1 MLYIITDP
9 LDSLLTRIQ
18 EDPVRP
24 HIPAHSR
31 LGPNR
36 DIFVSMDGDRVRAI
50 TCVSY
55 NPAVP
60 ATEQE
65 LFSQDQPMVAVFYTI
80 WSYASGAARD
90 LLLSA
95 VDYIQEHRQDISQF
109 VTLSPKTDMAH
120 RFHMANGARV
130 LRENPDTINYEYCR

>member
-9 LDSLLTRIQ
+9 QDSLLARIQ

-24 HIPAHSR
+24 HIPADLR
-31 LGPNR
+31 IGPNR
-36 DIFVSMDGDRVRAI
+36 DIFVSMDGDHVRAI

-55 NPAVP
+55 HHAVP
-60 ATEQE
+60 ASEQE
-65 LFSQDQPMVAVFYTI
+65 LFSQDRAMVAVFYTI

-90 LLLSA
+90 LLMSA
-95 VDYIQEHRQDISQF
+95 VDYIQSTRQNIVRF

-120 RFHMANGARV
+120 RFHMSNGARV

>member
-9 LDSLLTRIQ
+9 SDSLFGRIK

-24 HIPAHSR
+24 HIPAHLR
-31 LGPNR
+31 IGPNR
-36 DIFVSMDGDRVRAI
+36 DIFVSMDGDQVQAI

-60 ATEQE
+60 SSEQE
-65 LFSQDQPMVAVFYTI
+65 LFSQDLPMVAVFYTI

-95 VDYIQEHRQDISQF
+95 VDHIQSNRQDIVRF

-130 LRENPDTINYEYCR
+130 LRENTDTVNYEYCR